1 MTGEIDPDR
10 RLGALVRDNP
20 EFASVFESVGIDYC
34 CGGDVSLAQACAD
47 ADLAVETVRERLREA
62 RSNDA
67 AATSH
72 WDSLSA
78 LVDDIVET
86 HHDFLRAELPSLERT
101 IRKVVRVHGD
111 AHPEL
116 HEIESAFLELA
127 DDVTHH
133 IEDEEENVFPELER
147 LDDAE
152 EAAPAADE
160 EARIREAIAHLED
173 EHDAAAAHLERI
185 RSLSD
190 DYAVPEDACTSYRN
204 MLDRLQLLEEDMH
217 LHIHKENNV
226 LFPDAQERLAA
237 AVAG

>member
-1 MTGEIDPDR
+1 MTAAVDPDR
-10 RLGALVRDNP
+10 TLGALVREHP

-34 CGGDVSLAQACAD
+34 CGGDATLAEACAD
-47 ADLAVETVRERLREA
+47 EGLAVETVREKLREA
-62 RSNDA
+62 RSGDGEE
-67 AATSH
+67 SGE
-72 WDSLSA
+72 WDSLSE
-78 LVDDIVET
+78 LVDDIVAN
-86 HHDFLRAELPSLERT
+86 HHDYLRAELPSLERT
-101 IRKVVRVHGD
+101 VRKVVRVHGD

-116 HEIESAFLELA
+116 EEIESTFLDLA
-127 DDVTHH
+127 DEVTRH

-147 LDDAE
+147 LDDD
-152 EAAPAADE
+152 AALTADE
-160 EARIREAIAHLED
+160 EARIREAIDHLED
-173 EHDAAAAHLERI
+173 EHDAAAAHLERL

-237 AVAG
+237 AVTG